1 MGYKIGDKVVYP
13 HHGAAVIQK
22 RERRVHD
29 GKRRSYLVLR
39 LASSSDLT
47 LMVPEDKTE
56 DLGIRQVISKE
67 DVKKVFKAF
76 KMPDDTPTTN
86 WSRRYKANVE
96 KLKSGDIFK
105 VAEVVRNLA
114 IREKEKGLSTGEKR
128 MFLRAKEILV
138 SELCFAL
145 NCDVQQ
151 AEKELDKH
159 LP

>member
-22 RERRVHD
+22 RERRVLD

-39 LASSSDLT
+39 LASSDLT

-56 DLGIRQVISKE
+56 DVGIRQVIGKE
-67 DVKKVFKAF
+67 DVKKVFKVL
-76 KMPDDTPTTN
+76 KMPDNSPTTN
-86 WSRRYKANVE
+86 WSRRYKANIE
-96 KLKSGDIFK
+96 KLKSGDVFE

-128 MFLRAKEILV
+128 MFSRAKEILV

-145 NCDVQQ
+145 NCNGQQ
-151 AEKELDKH
+151 AEMELGKH

>member
-22 RERRVHD
+22 RERRVLD

-39 LASSSDLT
+39 LASSDLT

-56 DLGIRQVISKE
+56 DIGIRQVISKE
-67 DVKKVFKAF
+67 DVKKVFKVF
-76 KMPDDTPTTN
+76 KQPDNSPSTN
-86 WSRRYKANVE
+86 WSRRYKANIE
-96 KLKSGDIFK
+96 KLKSGDVFE

-114 IREKEKGLSTGEKR
+114 IRDKERGLSTGERR
-128 MFLRAKEILV
+128 MFSRAKEILV

-145 NCDVQQ
+145 NCDPEQ
-151 AEKELDKH
+151 AERELEKH

>member
-1 MGYKIGDKVVYP
+1 MGYKVGDKVVYP

-22 RERRVHD
+22 RERRVLD

-39 LASSSDLT
+39 LASSDLT

-56 DLGIRQVISKE
+56 DIGIRQVISRE
-67 DVKKVFKAF
+67 DVKKVFKVF
-76 KMPDDTPTTN
+76 KQPDNSPSTN
-86 WSRRYKANVE
+86 WSRRYKANIE
-96 KLKSGDIFK
+96 KLKSGNVFE

-114 IREKEKGLSTGEKR
+114 IREKERGLSTGEKR

-145 NCDVQQ
+145 NCNVQE
-151 AEKELDKH
+151 AEQELEKH

>member
-1 MGYKIGDKVVYP
+1 MGYKVGDKVIYP

-22 RERRVHD
+22 KERRVMD
-29 GKRRSYLVLR
+29 GKKRSYLVLR
-39 LASSSDLT
+39 LASSDLT
-47 LMVPEDKTE
+47 LMVPEDKT
-56 DLGIRQVISKE
+56 DDVGIRQVIPKE
-67 DVKKVFKAF
+67 DVKKVFKIF
-76 KMPDDTPTTN
+76 KLPDNSPNTN
-86 WSRRYKANVE
+86 WSRRYKANIE
-96 KLKSGDIFK
+96 KLKSGNVFE

-128 MFLRAKEILV
+128 MFLRAREILI

-145 NCDVQQ
+145 NCDPAK